1 MADTF
6 KFELVSPERLLVSQD
21 VKSVRVPGDEGDCL
35 VLPDHSPL
43 MSTLRPGILVVDS
56 EEGEK
61 SYFVKGGFADTSSN
75 SLTIL
80 AELAVTL
87 DDMSSDDKAAQ
98 IAEAKA
104 TAEDATDDLLIR
116 HCNETVACLE
126 SAVN

>member
-21 VKSVRVPGDEGDCL
+21 VKSVRVPGDEGDYL

-43 MSTLRPGILVVDS
+43 MSTLRPGILVVES

-61 SYFVKGGFADTSSN
+61 SYFVKGGFADTGSN

-87 DDMSSDDKAAQ
+87 DEMSSDDKAAQ

-104 TAEDATDDLLIR
+104 TAEDAADDLLIR

-126 SAVN
+126 GAAH

>member
-21 VKSVRVPGDEGDCL
+21 VKSVLVPGDEGDYL
-35 VLPDHSPL
+35 VLPDHSPF

-61 SYFVKGGFADTSSN
+61 SYFVKGGFADTSSD

-80 AELAVTL
+80 AELAVTV
-87 DDMSSDDKAAQ
+87 DEMSAEDKAAQ
-98 IAEAKA
+98 IAEAKQ
-104 TAEDATDDLLIR
+104 TAEEATDDHIIR

-126 SAVN
+126 DA

>member
-21 VKSVRVPGDEGDCL
+21 VKSVRVPGDEGDYL

-56 EEGEK
+56 EDGEK
-61 SYFVKGGFADTSSN
+61 SYFVKGGFADTGSN

-98 IAEAKA
+98 IAEAKQA
-104 TAEDATDDLLIR
+104 ADEATDDLLIR

-126 SAVN
+126 GVAH

>member
-21 VKSVRVPGDEGDCL
+21 VKSVRVPGDEGDYL
-35 VLPDHSPL
+35 VLPDHSPM
-43 MSTLRPGILVVDS
+43 MSTLRPGILVVES

-61 SYFVKGGFADTSSN
+61 SYFVKGGFAETGPE

-80 AELAVTL
+80 AELALTL
-87 DDMSSDDKAAQ
+87 DDMSADDKAAQ

-104 TAEDATDDLLIR
+104 TVEDATDDLLIR
-116 HCNETVACLE
+116 HCNETIACLE
-126 SAVN
+126 AAN

>member
-21 VKSVRVPGDEGDCL
+21 VKSVRVPGDEGDYL
-35 VLPDHSPL
+35 VLPDHSPM
-43 MSTLRPGILVVDS
+43 MSTLRPGILVVES
-56 EEGEK
+56 EDGEK
-61 SYFVKGGFADTSSN
+61 SYFVKGGFAETGPE

-80 AELAVTL
+80 AELALTL
-87 DDMSSDDKAAQ
+87 DDMSADDKAAQ

-116 HCNETVACLE
+116 HCNETIACLE
-126 SAVN
+126 AAN

>member
-21 VKSVRVPGDEGDCL
+21 VKSVRVPGDEGDYL
-35 VLPDHSPL
+35 VLPNHSPF

-56 EEGEK
+56 EDGEK
-61 SYFVKGGFADTSSN
+61 SYFVKGGFAETGPE

-80 AELAVTL
+80 AELALTV
-87 DDMSSDDKAAQ
+87 DEMSAEDKAAQ

-104 TAEDATDDLLIR
+104 TAEDTKDDHIIR

-126 SAVN
+126 DA

>member
-21 VKSVRVPGDEGDCL
+21 VKSVRVPGDEGDYL
-35 VLPDHSPL
+35 VLPDHSPM
-43 MSTLRPGILVVDS
+43 MSTLRPGILVVES
-56 EEGEK
+56 EDGEK
-61 SYFVKGGFADTSSN
+61 SYFVKGGFAETSPE

-80 AELAVTL
+80 AELALTL
-87 DDMSSDDKAAQ
+87 DDMSADDKAAQ

-116 HCNETVACLE
+116 HCNETIACLE
-126 SAVN
+126 AAN

>member
-21 VKSVRVPGDEGDCL
+21 VKSVRVPGDEGDYL

-56 EEGEK
+56 EDGEK
-61 SYFVKGGFADTSSN
+61 SYFVKGGFADTGSN
-75 SLTIL
+75 SLWIL

-98 IAEAKA
+98 IAEAKQA
-104 TAEDATDDLLIR
+104 ADEATDDLLIR

-126 SAVN
+126 GAAH

>member
-21 VKSVRVPGDEGDCL
+21 VKSVRVPGDEGDYL

-56 EEGEK
+56 EDGEK
-61 SYFVKGGFADTSSN
+61 SYFVKGGFADTGSN

-98 IAEAKA
+98 IAEAKQA
-104 TAEDATDDLLIR
+104 ADEATDDLLIR

-126 SAVN
+126 GAAH